1 MPPPPRR
8 PRNRPNSGGTGNAPK
23 GSESSTGQ
31 GDKKQGLQKGALV
44 GIIAG
49 SVLAALIVLLLL
61 VFCIRNDR
69 KKKDD
74 SSSEYKDFVG
84 PLSVNIEEGTTLS
97 YPGIFFLFM
106 YCTCIILCYLSI
118 S

>member
-8 PRNRPNSGGTGNAPK
+8 PRNRPNNGGSGNAPK

-31 GDKKQGLQKGALV
+31 GDKKQGLQTGPLV
-44 GIIAG
+44 GIIVG
-49 SVLAALIVLLLL
+49 SVLAALLVLLLL
-61 VFCIRNDR
+61 VFCIRNAW

-84 PLSVNIEEGTTLS
+84 PLSVNIEEGTTFLCWN
-97 YPGIFFLFM
+97 FFLLL
-106 YCTCIILCYLSI
+106 YSTCIILCYFSV

>member
-1 MPPPPRR
+1 
-8 PRNRPNSGGTGNAPK
+8 
-23 GSESSTGQ
+23 
-31 GDKKQGLQKGALV
+31 V

-61 VFCIRNDR
+61 VFCIRNAR

-97 YPGIFFLFM
+97 
-106 YCTCIILCYLSI
+106 
-118 S
+118 